1 MSDPRLDGLLAA
13 LELSPENAALR
24 LVVVGELR
32 EAGRAGDALDHIA
45 RLLDD
50 EALPQAALVPAG
62 RLALEHGRLQLA
74 ARCLDAARRGGV
86 MGGTAGLEADLKAA
100 LVEGGATRLAAEGGE
115 RSDPLHH
122 DEDDAIEDDEDLRAR
137 REVGDVVDPE
147 KDRVTFA
154 DVGGLADAKQAVHR
168 TIILPFQRPDLYE
181 QYGRRAG
188 GGVMLYGPPG
198 CGKTLLARATAG
210 ECGLPF
216 LNVRIED
223 VLDPHFG
230 VSERLLHDAFEHAR
244 ELAPC
249 VLFLDELDAFAYARR
264 KQQGS
269 AGRALVDQ
277 LLQELDSIGSDN
289 QGLLVLA
296 ATNAPW
302 DVDDALKRPG
312 RFDRVVFVPPP
323 DPAARARVLELAL
336 AGLTVAAV
344 DAERLAASAE
354 LFSGADLRAVVERAV
369 DAAIEA
375 AIERGATVEVDQNML
390 EAALAGQR
398 ATTLD
403 WLRTARNFVEFA
415 NQGGR
420 YDDVVG
426 YLAGGA
432 VKRALKAR

>member
-1 MSDPRLDGLLAA
+1 VSDPRLDGLLAA
-13 LELSPENAALR
+13 LELSPDNAALR
-24 LVVVGELR
+24 LVVAQELR
-32 EAGRAGDALDHIA
+32 DSDRPEEALEHLS

-50 EALPQAALVPAG
+50 AALPPAELVPAG
-62 RLALEHGRLQLA
+62 ELALAHGKLQLA
-74 ARCLDAARRGGV
+74 ARCLDAARRAGV
-86 MGGTAGLEADLKAA
+86 IGGTAALEADLKAA
-100 LVEGGATRLAAEGGE
+100 LVEGGATRLVAETGASAAGE
-115 RSDPLHH
+115 PG
-122 DEDDAIEDDEDLRAR
+122 EDASGCA
-137 REVGDVVDPE
+137 VGDLVDPARE
-147 KDRVTFA
+147 RVTFA
-154 DVGGLADAKQAVHR
+154 DVGGLDDAKQAVHR

-244 ELAPC
+244 ALAPC

-277 LLQELDSIGSDN
+277 LLQELDAIGSDN

-323 DPAARARVLELAL
+323 DPAARARVFELAL
-336 AGLTVAAV
+336 HGRPVGAV
-344 DAERLAASAE
+344 DTGRLATAAE

-375 AIERGATVEVDQNML
+375 AIESGDTVAVDQRML
-390 EAALAGQR
+390 EAALAAQR

>member
-1 MSDPRLDGLLAA
+1 MSAARLEGLLAA
-13 LELSPENAALR
+13 LELSPDNGALR
-24 LVVVGELR
+24 LLVAQELR
-32 EAGRAGDALDHIA
+32 EAGRVPEALDQLA

-50 EALPQAALVPAG
+50 GSLPSGELAPAG

-74 ARCLDAARRGGV
+74 ARCLDAARRAGV
-86 MGGTAGLEADLKAA
+86 MGGTAALEADLKAA
-100 LVEGGATRLAAEGGE
+100 LVEGGTTRLVEDAADREPSGGAPP
-115 RSDPLHH
+115 D
-122 DEDDAIEDDEDLRAR
+122 DEDDDGGKVAHR
-137 REVGDVVDPE
+137 RVASVVDPAE
-147 KDRVTFA
+147 EQVTFA
-154 DVGGLADAKQAVHR
+154 DVSGLEDAKRAIHR

-230 VSERLLHDAFEHAR
+230 VSERLLHDAFGEAR
-244 ELAPC
+244 ERAPC
-249 VLFLDELDAFAYARR
+249 VLFLDELDAFAYSRR

-289 QGLLVLA
+289 RGLLVLA

-323 DPAARARVLELAL
+323 DPAARTRILELAL
-336 AGLTVAAV
+336 AARPVGDVAPP
-344 DAERLAASAE
+344 RLADAAE

-369 DAAIEA
+369 DEAIEA
-375 AIERGATVEVDQNML
+375 AIDRGRTVEVEQDAL
-390 EAALAGQR
+390 ERALER
-398 ATTLD
+398 SRPTTLD
-403 WLRTARNFVEFA
+403 WLRTARNYVEFA
-415 NQGGR
+415 NHGGR
-420 YDDVVG
+420 YDDVVEFLG
-426 YLAGGA
+426 HNR
-432 VKRALKAR
+432 VKRALKR